1 LRQPRRVDVE
11 TSFSTVGTKVPDF
24 RARQK
29 VTGTAQYTID
39 LDMPGMLVGR
49 VVRSPRARA
58 KIVGIDTSEAE
69 RLPGVIAVVTAKDV
83 PEIPFPPV
91 YDLRVLAGAADS
103 YVRFVGDEVAAVAAE
118 TEEIADAA
126 VDLVDV
132 KYETLPATGNASATL
147 QPGAPDIESP
157 YYTDNTM
164 DPYSP
169 LVLSRGDVDAGMAQA
184 DVVFVGQYQV
194 PSQAAASLRPF
205 CCIAEWDGDNL
216 TVYNDSQVIFT
227 RQAELAQLLQ
237 IPVANVRVVSQCL
250 GGGFGEDNVYRFIPL
265 AAILAKKTARPVKM
279 IMPQDYAFESSPN
292 KRHPAQLTVTIG
304 AMSSGLITAID
315 LYAVFDKGA
324 YVAGGDSVPYVGA
337 RAIFNGYRVPNLR
350 YKTYAVFTDNPPAGA
365 FRGYGGVQTNFAV
378 QSAIDD
384 LALQLG
390 MDPTQVHLQN
400 CIRPDDVLEIE
411 GNAVDFSQVG
421 GSAFIEAIGKGT
433 DASGWDTKWA
443 PFSGLN
449 GDSHTYNGIGMAL
462 LTYGFGHIPDQA
474 NVSVSIEKDG
484 TVGITMGT
492 SDLGGGQSTTM
503 CMIVAEEL
511 GANLGDVKILMG
523 DTQYPP
529 APFEGTFG
537 SRTTFIAGNA
547 AKAAAANAK
556 EALLNVAAQVL
567 GATPDALDTGGSRVL
582 VKNSTQS
589 ASFAQVLQSLPEGSS
604 IDGTGEYVHTSVVSK
619 SGFQFGVCFAEVEV
633 DTWTGKV
640 TPTNLVMVQDY
651 GRAINPLAV
660 EGQMQGAALQGL
672 GYGLLEDYVVDA
684 TTLQSVTRD
693 WLYYRVPTIMDVP
706 DMVPIVI
713 ENPDPRGP
721 FGAKGG
727 GGSMIICTHSAIRN
741 AVANAIGVRFSSLP
755 ITPKMVLEALKNPG
769 GG

>member
-1 LRQPRRVDVE
+1 MA
-11 TSFSTVGTKVPDF
+11 FSTVGTKVPDF

-29 VTGTAQYTID
+29 VTGTASYTID
-39 LDMPGMLVGR
+39 LDFPGMLVGR
-49 VVRSPRARA
+49 VVRSPYPRAT
-58 KIVGIDTSEAE
+58 ILSIDTSEAE
-69 RLPGVIAVVTAKDV
+69 RLPGVAAVITGRDV

-91 YDLRVLAGAADS
+91 YDLRVLAGAADP
-103 YVRFVGDEVAAVAAE
+103 YVRFVGDEVAAIAAE
-118 TEEIADAA
+118 TEQIADAA
-126 VDLVDV
+126 VKLVTV
-132 KYETLPATGNASATL
+132 KYQPLPATGDASATSK
-147 QPGAPDIESP
+147 PGSPDVESP
-157 YYTDNTM
+157 FYTDNVM

-184 DVVFVGQYQV
+184 DVVFTGDYQV

-205 CCIAEWDGDNL
+205 CCIAEWEGERL

-227 RQAELAQLLQ
+227 RQSELAQLLQ
-237 IPVANVRVVSQCL
+237 MPVANVRVVSQNL

-265 AAILAKKTARPVKM
+265 AAILAKKTGRPVKM

-304 AMSSGLITAID
+304 AKSTGVITAID

-337 RAIFNGYRVPNLR
+337 RAIFNGYRVPNMR
-350 YKTYAVFTDNPPAGA
+350 YTTMAVFTDNPPSGA

-378 QSAIDD
+378 QAAMDD
-384 LALQLG
+384 LALKLA
-390 MDPTQVHLQN
+390 MDPSQVHLQN

-411 GNAVDFSQVG
+411 GNPVDFSQVG
-421 GSAFIEAIGKGT
+421 GSAFIEAIGKGI
-433 DASGWDTKWA
+433 DASGWGTKWA
-443 PFSGLN
+443 PFSGLSGN
-449 GDSHTYNGIGMAL
+449 TRTYYGIGMAL
-462 LTYGFGHIPDQA
+462 LTYGFGHIPDRA
-474 NVSVSIEKDG
+474 DVSVTIRKDG
-484 TVGITMGT
+484 TVWITMGT

-511 GANLGDVKILMG
+511 GAKLGDVEILMG
-523 DTQYPP
+523 DTRYPP
-529 APFEGTFG
+529 APLEGTFG

-556 EALLNVAAQVL
+556 QTLLNAAAQVL
-567 GATPDALDTGGSRVL
+567 GASPDSLETAGSAVT
-582 VKNSTQS
+582 VTNSGRS
-589 ASFAQVLQSLPEGSS
+589 ASFAEVLRHLPEGSS
-604 IDGTGEYVHTSVVSK
+604 VDGTGEYVHTSEVSK
-619 SGFQFGVCFAEVEV
+619 SGFQFGACFAEVEV
-633 DTWTGKV
+633 DAWTGKV

-651 GRAINPLAV
+651 GKAINPLAV
-660 EGQMQGAALQGL
+660 EGQMQGAALQGV

-693 WLYYRVPTIMDVP
+693 WLYYHVPTIMDVP
-706 DMVPIVI
+706 QMVPIVI

-727 GGSMIICTHSAIRN
+727 GESMIICTHSAIRN
-741 AVANAIGVRFSSLP
+741 AVANAIGARFNSLP
-755 ITPKMVLEALKNPG
+755 ITPQMVIEALKTSG
-769 GG
+769 GA